1 MPKSM
6 SVETSGLSA
15 VLSNLIPY
23 TVYNISIKAK
33 NSAGY
38 GPESGLKSNRTK
50 EDGLLLFCLLN
61 VFCKKELTKFSYLFG
76 L

>member
-1 MPKSM
+1 MRI
-6 SVETSGLSA
+6 ETSDLSA
-15 VLSNLIPY
+15 VASNLIPY

-50 EDGLLLFCLLN
+50 EDGLLLLFLLN
-61 VFCKKELTKFSYLFG
+61 FSANKS
-76 L
+76 